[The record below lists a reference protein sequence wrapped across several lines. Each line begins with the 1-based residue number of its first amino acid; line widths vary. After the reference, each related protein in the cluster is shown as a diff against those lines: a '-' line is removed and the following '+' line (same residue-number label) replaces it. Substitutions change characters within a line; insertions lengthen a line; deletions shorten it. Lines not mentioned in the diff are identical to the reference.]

1 MTEDIRAY
9 TEEKVAK
16 LHRYYDR
23 IQEVQVV
30 FGHESEQFT
39 VEIIVRA
46 ERKQTFIASESGPDT
61 FGLVDLIVEKL
72 ERQLKRH
79 KEIVRDHKHDGRPEI
94 RPEPE

>member
-23 IQEVQVV
+23 IQEVSVV

-39 VEIIVRA
+39 AEIIVRA
-46 ERKQTFIASESGPDT
+46 ERKHTFIASESGPDT

-72 ERQLKRH
+72 ERQLKKH
-79 KEIVRDHKHDGRPEI
+79 KEIIRNHKHDGRPEI
-94 RPEPE
+94 KPEPE